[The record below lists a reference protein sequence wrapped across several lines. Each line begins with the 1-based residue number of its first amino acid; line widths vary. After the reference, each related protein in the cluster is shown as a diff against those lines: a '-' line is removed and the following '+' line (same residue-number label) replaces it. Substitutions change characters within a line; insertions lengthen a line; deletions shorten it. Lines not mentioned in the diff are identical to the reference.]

1 MKNKFSMFKLPEGY
15 TSDSEFDYSISE
27 RLAEMQV
34 TLEELYAD
42 FEFDKY
48 FISEV
53 TTVSTDYILTKRIKA
68 ILLQMTIRIYNIVCA
83 TKSQAYSILGII
95 SQLFG
100 LCSSQSSYIFH
111 AFNGASL
118 CRIPTI

>member
-15 TSDSEFDYSISE
+15 TSDSEFDYSFSE
-27 RLAEMQV
+27 NLADMQV
-34 TLEELYAD
+34 TLEGVCA
-42 FEFDKY
+42 EFDSYKY

-53 TTVSTDYILTKRIKA
+53 ATVSTDYILTKKIKA
-68 ILLQMTIRIYNIVCA
+68 ILRQMTIRIYNIVCA